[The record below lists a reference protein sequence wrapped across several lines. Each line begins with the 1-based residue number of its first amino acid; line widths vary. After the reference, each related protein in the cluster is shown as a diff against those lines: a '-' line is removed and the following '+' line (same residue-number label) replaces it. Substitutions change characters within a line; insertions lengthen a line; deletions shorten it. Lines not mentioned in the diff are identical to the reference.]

1 MAAKYRTHSLWVP
14 YIFLAPFLLV
24 FSTFV
29 IYPLLQSVVLAT
41 QQTFGPGFSEFVF
54 LDNFKNLFGDPIFW
68 IATRNTF
75 IYATAS
81 VVLLLPLSL
90 SLALMLNRPL
100 MKGRGFFRL
109 IFFSPALVGAVFVG
123 VIFGVIFQKR
133 TGLLNNILYRL
144 IGFDLDFPWIQD
156 PRFVMPALI
165 IASLWMWVGFNM
177 IYFLAALQ
185 NVDKQ
190 LEEAATIDGANSWQ
204 KFIHVTLP
212 AIRPIAGF
220 VVLLSIIGSFQLFE
234 LPWMLL
240 NQGPGPERSGLT
252 IVMNLYQTGFQTGDL
267 GYASA
272 IGWVLALILVFLAL
286 FQRRMSRSEET

>member
-1 MAAKYRTHSLWVP
+1 MARKYRTHAIWVP
-14 YIFLAPFLLV
+14 YAFLAPFLLV

-54 LDNFKNLFGDPIFW
+54 MDNFKNLFGDPIFW
-68 IATRNTF
+68 TAMRNTF
-75 IYATAS
+75 FYAAAS
-81 VVLLLPLSL
+81 VVLQLPLSL
-90 SLALMLNRPL
+90 SLALMLNRPS

-144 IGFDLDFPWIQD
+144 VGFDLDFPWIQD

-165 IASLWMWVGFNM
+165 IASLWMWIGFNM

-190 LEEAATIDGANSWQ
+190 LEDAATIDGANSWQ

-212 AIRPIAGF
+212 AIRPIASF
-220 VVLLSIIGSFQLFE
+220 VVLLSIIGAFKLFE

-252 IVMNLYQTGFQTGDL
+252 MVMYLYQTGFQTGDL

-272 IGWVLALILVFLAL
+272 IGWVLALILVFLAM
-286 FQRRMSRSEET
+286 FQRWMSRSEES

>member
-1 MAAKYRTHSLWVP
+1 MGYFREPAY
-14 YIFLAPFLLV
+14 Y
-24 FSTFV
+24 
-29 IYPLLQSVVLAT
+29 
-41 QQTFGPGFSEFVF
+41 FG
-54 LDNFKNLFGDPIFW
+54 
-68 IATRNTF
+68 
-75 IYATAS
+75 
-81 VVLLLPLSL
+81 
-90 SLALMLNRPL
+90 
-100 MKGRGFFRL
+100 
-109 IFFSPALVGAVFVG
+109 
-123 VIFGVIFQKR
+123 
-133 TGLLNNILYRL
+133 GLLNNILYRL

-220 VVLLSIIGSFQLFE
+220 VVLLSIIGAFQLFE

-240 NQGPGPERSGLT
+240 NQGPGPERAGLT

>member
-14 YIFLAPFLLV
+14 YVFLAPFLLV

-54 LDNFKNLFGDPIFW
+54 LDNFKNLLGDPIFW

-75 IYATAS
+75 VYAAAS

-90 SLALMLNRPL
+90 SLAMMLNRPS

-204 KFIHVTLP
+204 KFIHVTVP
-212 AIRPIAGF
+212 AIRPIASF
-220 VVLLSIIGSFQLFE
+220 VVLLSIIGAFQLFE

>member
-1 MAAKYRTHSLWVP
+1 MAKNYRTYQVWVP
-14 YIFLAPFLLV
+14 YAFLTPFLLV
-24 FSTFV
+24 FGTFV
-29 IYPLLQSVVLAT
+29 IYPLVQSVILAT

-54 LDNFKNLFGDPIFW
+54 LDNFKNLFADPIFW
-68 IATRNTF
+68 VATRNTF
-75 IYATAS
+75 IFAAAS
-81 VVLLLPLSL
+81 VLLQLPLSL
-90 SLALMLNRPL
+90 GLALMLNRPS

-133 TGLLNNILYRL
+133 TGLLNNILFHL

-156 PRFVMPALI
+156 PRFVMPAI
-165 IASLWMWVGFNM
+165 ILASLWMWVGFNM

-190 LEEAATIDGANSWQ
+190 LEEAATIDGANAWQ
-204 KFIHVTLP
+204 RFIHVTLP
-212 AIRPIAGF
+212 AIRPIASF
-220 VVLLSIIGSFQLFE
+220 VVLLSIIGAFQLFE
-234 LPWMLL
+234 LPWLLL
-240 NQGPGPERSGLT
+240 NQGAGPERSGLT

-272 IGWVLALILVFLAL
+272 IGWVLALILVMLAML
-286 FQRRMSRSEET
+286 QRKLSRQEEN